1 MSLDQIAM
9 RVSAESDDA
18 DSRTAI
24 IRKTPGKDEWAVKSH
39 KGKSL
44 GKYDSKAKAEKRL
57 QQVEMFKHMKGKKR
71 KSFVVIAS
79 RIAGADIY
87 ERLVELDNAI
97 EKAEEED
104 NEEALERLRYERAS
118 VMDAIEYEEE
128 TT

>member
-1 MSLDQIAM
+1 MLLDQTAT
-9 RVSAESDDA
+9 RVSTIVKVKDKEQWYIKSE
-18 DSRTAI
+18 
-24 IRKTPGKDEWAVKSH
+24 PGK
-39 KGKSL
+39 
-44 GKYDSKAKAEKRL
+44 KYNSRAKAEKRL
-57 QQVEMFKHMKGKKR
+57 ADIHKFEHMDPKKKKKGKKR

-97 EKAEEED
+97 EKAEGED